1 MLENSIIKFNKFFDI
16 NVQSN
21 PNELFQV
28 LNEILGFKSGY
39 IYLSGELTYSYNAKE
54 NFKYSITEEL
64 QIKNAPFGIIE
75 ITRDH
80 EFSNDEQQLFKTC
93 ALIIANVIK
102 DIEISKILN
111 MQVKTLQ
118 EGIFE
123 TSKAYEIA
131 KNQNDFFANFSHE
144 LKTPLNAIISSS
156 ELLAEQIFGELNLKQ
171 LEYINDIRISGLHLL
186 GMINDILDMAKLD
199 ANSMQLNLTE
209 FDITVTADEV
219 YNIVTPLAKKKN
231 ITIIK
236 NYNQQTIIQADRQKI
251 QQIFFNLISNAIKY
265 TPEDGKIYIDID
277 ADENYV
283 YIKIKDTGI
292 GIDKKFHEKIFEKFV
307 QLGSQKHSN
316 GLGLTITKELVKLHK
331 GNIKLTSSPQ
341 IGTEFEV
348 ILPNT
353 SCF

>member
-1 MLENSIIKFNKFFDI
+1 
-16 NVQSN
+16 
-21 PNELFQV
+21 
-28 LNEILGFKSGY
+28 
-39 IYLSGELTYSYNAKE
+39 
-54 NFKYSITEEL
+54 
-64 QIKNAPFGIIE
+64 
-75 ITRDH
+75 
-80 EFSNDEQQLFKTC
+80 
-93 ALIIANVIK
+93 
-102 DIEISKILN
+102 
-111 MQVKTLQ
+111 
-118 EGIFE
+118 
-123 TSKAYEIA
+123 
-131 KNQNDFFANFSHE
+131 
-144 LKTPLNAIISSS
+144 
-156 ELLAEQIFGELNLKQ
+156 
-171 LEYINDIRISGLHLL
+171 
-186 GMINDILDMAKLD
+186 MINDILDMAKLD